1 MISNCL
7 ILNRL
12 TLSLLIAISLPVAL
26 VGCQSTSSKNS
37 TLTPNSIFIEPVI
50 TQKMLQTKALTAEKE
65 IVVVDAEVAE
75 IDSETALKATTLQWA
90 SNYDW
95 QLTQV
100 KDQKNNAINIDTDT
114 PITLE
119 VAPNSLSLSQ
129 GCQHFAINF
138 RWMQAPPFEYGSD
151 LRKKPSN
158 CKTNP
163 DKEIPKVD
171 VEALFSKNSTFK
183 LEIELLP
190 LSINRALNTQIGTR
204 KLVIKIEN
212 GNTLIFDEIYK
223 PFKKLTGLPIDKAL
237 LERYKWRLVSAV
249 RNTFNDKGQIVSRQP
264 ISGFYFPN
272 HPISLEFRTSPD
284 SPYVA
289 FNSGCNGSSAPYFLL
304 RDNTLK
310 VSNIL
315 SSAMNC
321 GETGNHIE
329 TALFDLMRNSNSQ
342 LTLSLQPSPSLS
354 LSLSTSSKNQTD
366 FPRYNLL
373 QTMASGET
381 LVWQN
386 EAKKT
391 P

>member
-1 MISNCL
+1 M

-12 TLSLLIAISLPVAL
+12 TLCLLLSMSLSVTL
-26 VGCQSTSSKNS
+26 VGCQSNPLKHS
-37 TLTPNSIFIEPVI
+37 TLTNNSISTVSVI
-50 TQKMLQTKALTAEKE
+50 SQVIVQNEALTVEQE
-65 IVVVDAEVAE
+65 TVVIGTEVAE
-75 IDSETALKATTLQWA
+75 ATNETATEANTLQWA
-90 SNYDW
+90 SNYKW
-95 QLTQV
+95 KLTQV
-100 KDQKNNAINIDTDT
+100 KDNKNNVVNIKNAT

-119 VAPNSLSLSQ
+119 VAPSSLSLSQ

-138 RWMQAPPFEYGSD
+138 VWISPPPFEYGSE
-151 LRKKPSN
+151 LRKGTSN

-171 VEALFSKNSTFK
+171 VEALFPKNSTFK
-183 LEIELLP
+183 LDIELLP

-204 KLVIKIEN
+204 KLIIKIEN

-329 TALFDLMRNSNSQ
+329 TDLFDLMRNSNSQ

-354 LSLSTSSKNQTD
+354 TSLKNQND
-366 FPRYNLL
+366 FQSYNLL
-373 QTMASGET
+373 QTMETGET

-386 EAKKT
+386 EKT
-391 P
+391 VTR

>member
-1 MISNCL
+1 MT
-7 ILNRL
+7 LNRL
-12 TLSLLIAISLPVAL
+12 ALCACSVVSFSVGLI
-26 VGCQSTSSKNS
+26 GCQPKIAPSTMT
-37 TLTPNSIFIEPVI
+37 TLPAADKMASEPTQQTPPIKAQAPEP
-50 TQKMLQTKALTAEKE
+50 T
-65 IVVVDAEVAE
+65 
-75 IDSETALKATTLQWA
+75 KATTLQWA
-90 SNYDW
+90 SHYQW
-95 QLTQV
+95 QLAHV
-100 KDQKNNAINIDTDT
+100 KDQQGYLVNINTAN
-114 PITLE
+114 PITLAI
-119 VAPNSLSLSQ
+119 APSSLSLSQ
-129 GCQHFAINF
+129 GCQHFSIDF
-138 RWMQAPPFEYGSD
+138 GWMDAPPFEYGSD
-151 LRKKPSN
+151 LRKKPSD
-158 CKTNP
+158 CKNTSN
-163 DKEIPKVD
+163 DKMGKGDI
-171 VEALFSKNSTFK
+171 EALFPKNGILK
-183 LEIELLP
+183 LGIT
-190 LSINRALNTQIGTR
+190 LSAVAKNEPNNTQR
-204 KLVIKIEN
+204 APKNLMVKIEN
-212 GNTLIFDEIYK
+212 GNTLMFTGK
-223 PFKKLTGLPIDKAL
+223 PIAFKKPTGLPIDKAL
-237 LERYKWRLVSAV
+237 LERYDWELKSAV

-329 TALFDLMRNSNSQ
+329 TALFDLMRNSNNQ

>member
-1 MISNCL
+1 MILNCL

-12 TLSLLIAISLPVAL
+12 TLSLLLTISLPVAL
-26 VGCQSTSSKNS
+26 VGCQSNFSKNS
-37 TLTPNSIFIEPVI
+37 TLTASSVSTVPVI
-50 TQKMLQTKALTAEKE
+50 TQEIIQNEAP
-65 IVVVDAEVAE
+65 IVVKETVVIGTEIAE
-75 IDSETALKATTLQWA
+75 ITSEIAPEANTLQWA

-95 QLTQV
+95 KLKQV
-100 KDQKNNAINIDTDT
+100 KDNKNNVININTDA

-119 VAPNSLSLSQ
+119 VAPSSLSLSQ

-138 RWMQAPPFEYGSD
+138 VWMSPPPFEYGSE
-151 LRKKPSN
+151 LRKGPSN

-171 VEALFSKNSTFK
+171 VEALFPKNSTFK

-284 SPYVA
+284 SPYIA

-321 GETGNHIE
+321 GKTGDRIE
-329 TALFDLMRNSNSQ
+329 TNLFDLMRNSNSQ
-342 LTLSLQPSPSLS
+342 LTLSLQLSQSIPSIAD
-354 LSLSTSSKNQTD
+354 NQTD
-366 FPRYNLL
+366 MPRYNLL
-373 QTMASGET
+373 QTMATGET

-386 EAKKT
+386 EAKKI

>member
-1 MISNCL
+1 MT
-7 ILNRL
+7 LNRL
-12 TLSLLIAISLPVAL
+12 ATLSLLVGSLSSVAL
-26 VGCQSTSSKNS
+26 VGCQSNLLKQG
-37 TLTPNSIFIEPVI
+37 TLTNDSVSTVPVI
-50 TQKMLQTKALTAEKE
+50 SQAIVQTESPTVEQE
-65 IVVVDAEVAE
+65 TVIIGTEVAE
-75 IDSETALKATTLQWA
+75 ATNETATEANTLQWV
-90 SNYDW
+90 SNYEW
-95 QLTQV
+95 KLTQV
-100 KDQKNNAINIDTDT
+100 KDNKNNVININNDA

-119 VAPNSLSLSQ
+119 VAPSSLSLSQ
-129 GCQHFAINF
+129 NCQHFAINF
-138 RWMQAPPFEYGSD
+138 VWMSPPPFEYGSE
-151 LRKKPSN
+151 LRRGSSN
-158 CKTNP
+158 CKINP

-171 VEALFSKNSTFK
+171 VEALFPKNSTFK
-183 LEIELLP
+183 LDIELLP

-212 GNTLIFDEIYK
+212 GSTLIFDDISK

-264 ISGFYFPN
+264 ISDFYFPN

-329 TALFDLMRNSNSQ
+329 TDLFDLMRNSNSQ

-354 LSLSTSSKNQTD
+354 TSLNNQND
-366 FPRYNLL
+366 FPSYNLL
-373 QTMASGET
+373 QTMETGET

-386 EAKKT
+386 EKT
-391 P
+391 VTR